1 MCGFV
6 CLFGGKENFYLFA
19 KKLEKNLK
27 KYTHRGPDH
36 QSFYKDNFFACSF
49 RRLSI
54 QDLNHRSNQPFKS
67 RDNKRITIFN
77 GEIYNFKNLKEE
89 LKNLDYEF
97 YTNGDTEVIDIAY
110 KAWGENFVKKLRGMF
125 SICIY
130 EINNKKIFFARDRF
144 GIKPLYIYSYKDIY
158 FLSSEIKDITSI
170 FSQNFFSKNDKTVI
184 KYLYRSSLEDT
195 NETFFN
201 EITKIE
207 PSTMGYFNNGTLKQ
221 KKFWDLDFCEED
233 IDEKSLNLE
242 ENFIESLKYHM
253 ISDVPVAFTLS
264 GGIDSSLITGVV
276 KTFSNENELN
286 FFSVKPNNTIDESF
300 WIDST
305 INKYN
310 LKHSYLTDDKIILK
324 NSIEELLN
332 YHDEPIQS
340 SNAIYQFYL
349 RRFVKESGFK
359 VLMVGEGADEVF
371 SGYRRCLN
379 YYLYQMKL
387 SKKKLEEYAIKSEI
401 FMGIKKEVIIKNFL
415 NFKKMIENNTFDLED
430 QSSLTFLRK
439 DKKSYKNWID
449 EYRYLN
455 FDKKNFFK
463 SALKSHIFKND
474 LPYVLRMEDRNSM
487 ANSIE
492 SRVPFLDHILVE
504 NVFKIK
510 SSLFMK
516 NGQNKYLLR
525 EVFKKYFSDDVIKR
539 KQKSPRPGSNNF
551 LMFNEYFYQ
560 LIDLLKSNKGKYSN
574 YFDSRQVLETFINDK
589 ENNISLNADFY
600 FRVFCYLKWS
610 ELSNLH

>member
-1 MCGFV
+1 M
-6 CLFGGKENFYLFA
+6 
-19 KKLEKNLK
+19 
-27 KYTHRGPDH
+27 
-36 QSFYKDNFFACSF
+36 
-49 RRLSI
+49 
-54 QDLNHRSNQPFKS
+54 
-67 RDNKRITIFN
+67 
-77 GEIYNFKNLKEE
+77 
-89 LKNLDYEF
+89 
-97 YTNGDTEVIDIAY
+97 
-110 KAWGENFVKKLRGMF
+110 
-125 SICIY
+125 
-130 EINNKKIFFARDRF
+130 
-144 GIKPLYIYSYKDIY
+144 
-158 FLSSEIKDITSI
+158 
-170 FSQNFFSKNDKTVI
+170 
-184 KYLYRSSLEDT
+184 EDT

-371 SGYRRCLN
+371 SG
-379 YYLYQMKL
+379 
-387 SKKKLEEYAIKSEI
+387 I
-401 FMGIKKEVIIKNFL
+401 G
-415 NFKKMIENNTFDLED
+415 
-430 QSSLTFLRK
+430 
-439 DKKSYKNWID
+439 
-449 EYRYLN
+449 
-455 FDKKNFFK
+455 
-463 SALKSHIFKND
+463 
-474 LPYVLRMEDRNSM
+474 
-487 ANSIE
+487 
-492 SRVPFLDHILVE
+492 
-504 NVFKIK
+504 
-510 SSLFMK
+510 
-516 NGQNKYLLR
+516 
-525 EVFKKYFSDDVIKR
+525 DV
-539 KQKSPRPGSNNF
+539 
-551 LMFNEYFYQ
+551 
-560 LIDLLKSNKGKYSN
+560 
-574 YFDSRQVLETFINDK
+574 
-589 ENNISLNADFY
+589 
-600 FRVFCYLKWS
+600 
-610 ELSNLH
+610 